1 MDILL
6 TTGTGEG
13 ATAQAAL
20 DAALFD
26 AGVANANL
34 IRLRPMLPPASVV
47 QRVRYMTPR
56 AEIGDRLYVAIA
68 ERAVTQPGQHAF
80 AGLGWT
86 QEAPSG
92 RGLLVPG
99 EGASR
104 AEVEAGLRASLDSM
118 VALRV
123 APHGRI
129 DVEIAGIECK
139 ERPVCA
145 VAIAVFRA
153 ESWDAARRAP

>member
-13 ATAQAAL
+13 ATARAAL

-34 IRLRPMLPPASVV
+34 IRIRPMIPPASAV

-68 ERAVTQPGQHAF
+68 EQTACQPGQHAF

-86 QEAPSG
+86 QETPSG

-99 EGASR
+99 GGGSR
-104 AEVEAGLRASLDSM
+104 AEVESELRASLDSM
-118 VALRV
+118 IALRI
-123 APHGRI
+123 APHGAI
-129 DVEIAGIECK
+129 DLEIAGIECK
-139 ERPVCA
+139 ARPVCA

-153 ESWDAARRAP
+153 EGWDGARRAP